1 MADISDVLDVLTQT
15 IATAIYPN
23 GTGQPSINGTNT
35 KIEPGWPDANGL
47 DADMAAG
54 NVVISI
60 YPRPEERNT
69 TRFRQQWQTVS
80 VSAPTLTATIA
91 GNQITIGGTVSS
103 PQTVVAIL
111 NSTPVSMGEP
121 YAYAVQP
128 TDTLD
133 TIASGLAA
141 LIPNATA
148 SGAVVTVGGSLFALS
163 ARISTPGVMAQEIG
177 RQQRLIQITV
187 WAPSQPLRDVTAS
200 ALDVALRLAQRVVMP
215 DGFWAALMYKG
226 TPMTDMLTKQAIF
239 RRDVLYEV
247 EYATTVSRGA
257 TTVSQGTPTTA
268 VFNPIINVI
277 TGTI

>member
-1 MADISDVLDVLTQT
+1 MADISDVLTVLAQT
-15 IATAIYPN
+15 VAGTIYPG
-23 GTGQPSINGTNT
+23 GTGQPSVTGALTTI
-35 KIEPGWPDANGL
+35 KPGWPGVQEL
-47 DADMAAG
+47 DNAMAAG
-54 NVVISI
+54 NVMISI

-80 VSAPTLTATIA
+80 VTAPTLTATIS

-103 PQTVVAIL
+103 PQTVMAIL
-111 NSTPVSMGEP
+111 NSTPVSAGNA

-128 TDTLD
+128 TDTLA
-133 TIASGLAA
+133 TIAAGLAA

-148 SGAVVTVGGSLFALS
+148 SGAVVTVSGSLFGLA
-163 ARISTPGVMAQEIG
+163 AQISTPGVMAQEIG

-187 WAPSQPLRDVTAS
+187 WAPTQPLRDATAA
-200 ALDVALRLAQRVVMP
+200 ALDVALRLAQRMVMP

-247 EYATTVSRGA
+247 EYATTVSQGSS
-257 TTVSQGTPTTA
+257 TVAVFQSTITA
-268 VFNPIINVI
+268 VP
-277 TGTI
+277 GTI

>member
-1 MADISDVLDVLTQT
+1 MADISDVLNVLTQT
-15 IATAIYPN
+15 VAGAIYPN
-23 GTGQPSINGTNT
+23 GTAQPSTNGALTT
-35 KIEPGWPDANGL
+35 VMPGWPSTDEIDAG
-47 DADMAAG
+47 MAAG
-54 NVVISI
+54 NVFISI

-80 VSAPTLTATIA
+80 VSAPTLTAAIS

-111 NSTPVSMGEP
+111 NSSPVSSGAA

-128 TDTLD
+128 TDTLA

-141 LIPNATA
+141 LIPNASA
-148 SGAVVTVGGSLFALS
+148 SGDTVTVGGSLFSLTAQ
-163 ARISTPGVMAQEIG
+163 ISTPGVMAQEIG
-177 RQQRLIQITV
+177 RQQRLVQITV
-187 WAPSQPLRDVTAS
+187 WAPTQPLRDSTAA
-200 ALDVALRLAQRVVMP
+200 ALDVALRLAQRLVMP

-247 EYATTVSRGA
+247 EYATTVSQDTA
-257 TTVSQGTPTTA
+257 TIA
-268 VFNPIINVI
+268 VFNPSINVV
-277 TGTI
+277 TGAI

>member
-1 MADISDVLDVLTQT
+1 MADISDVLTVLTQT
-15 IATAIYPN
+15 VAGAIYPN
-23 GTGQPSINGTNT
+23 GTAQPSVSGATTTIM
-35 KIEPGWPDANGL
+35 PGWPAPAAL
-47 DADMAAG
+47 DAAMAAG
-54 NVVISI
+54 NVVVSI

-69 TRFRQQWQTVS
+69 TRFRQVWQQAS
-80 VSAPTLTATIA
+80 VSAPTLTASIT

-111 NSTPVSMGEP
+111 NATPVNSGTP

-133 TIASGLAA
+133 SIASGLAA
-141 LIPNATA
+141 LIPNATI
-148 SGAVVTVGGSLFALS
+148 SGAVVTVGGSLFNLS
-163 ARISTPGVMAQEIG
+163 AQISTPGTMAQEIG

-187 WAPSQPLRDVTAS
+187 WAPTQPLRDTTAA

-215 DGFWAALMYKG
+215 DGFWAMVTYKG

-239 RRDVLYEV
+239 RRDVNYEV
-247 EYATTVSRGA
+247 EYATTVSQASA
-257 TTVSQGTPTTA
+257 TIAYFNAPITVA
-268 VFNPIINVI
+268 